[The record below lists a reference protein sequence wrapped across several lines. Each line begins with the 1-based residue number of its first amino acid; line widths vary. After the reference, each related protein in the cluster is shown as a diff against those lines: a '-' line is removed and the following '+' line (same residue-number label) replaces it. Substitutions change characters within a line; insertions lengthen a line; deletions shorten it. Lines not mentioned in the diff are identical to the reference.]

1 MGWHA
6 GVTPSSCTALSGGR
20 ESTVR
25 TYGFK
30 ATMSR
35 HEEITARP
43 VSVRELQR
51 RFQPSPR
58 SSTRALLIRMG
69 PFVAREDAFRF
80 ENDFP
85 ITFEILGDY
94 VAFVA
99 EEIVEEVA
107 RQGTRGFSD
116 VLAGLRIPNPI
127 PFAPDISLPN
137 AIIGHVV
144 ERVQVELIAGIA
156 DLGLSPMG
164 TNYGRCGGMAFAGY
178 DLYRQ
183 GWQVRGFGSTIP
195 AEDSALDKY
204 IHDRLLD
211 SLDLNVRKF
220 LEWVMILHVM
230 PKVGEIATAVLLS
243 AVGGPLAAALALF
256 IGSDVDIFKLGGPG
270 ELLDR
275 TKNEWQAITR
285 KLDEEAA
292 WPIGVIY
299 GNKKSPFKQHQVLAT
314 DYEDA
319 GLGTA
324 TLTIWDNEDGARD
337 RTLTLDFR
345 GDELQESGDD
355 DIVKG
360 IFLEAYA
367 PKEPPES
374 LRLP

>member
-1 MGWHA
+1 
-6 GVTPSSCTALSGGR
+6 
-20 ESTVR
+20 VR

-30 ATMSR
+30 AAMSR
-35 HEEITARP
+35 HEEITSRP
-43 VSVRELQR
+43 VSVRGLQR
-51 RFQPSPR
+51 GFRPSPR
-58 SSTRALLIRMG
+58 SSTRALLIRVG

-85 ITFEILGDY
+85 ITLQIAADY

-107 RQGTRGFSD
+107 RKGTQGFSD
-116 VLAGLRIPNPI
+116 VLSGLRIPNPI

-144 ERVQVELIAGIA
+144 ERVQLELIAGIG

-183 GWQVRGFGSTIP
+183 GWQVRDFGTTIP

-230 PKVGEIATAVLLS
+230 PKVGEIATAVLLG

-275 TKNEWQAITR
+275 TKNEWQAIKR

-324 TLTIWDNEDGARD
+324 VLTIWDNEDGAQE
-337 RTLTLDFR
+337 RTFSLDFR

-367 PKEPPES
+367 PKNPPDS